1 MAQKTK
7 IIPIAVQVGCIKKMF
22 PDSHLE
28 VKHDKQL
35 IWKHIICPSP
45 LGDMYQVKLEYSIT
59 GIPNVYII
67 HPKPLTLAKGKTKL
81 EHCYDQQKQRLCLY
95 VPNSGEWTKQKL
107 LTQTIIPWT
116 YDWLYHY
123 EIWLATGNWTGGGIH
138 PTNNKL
144 KQAS

>member
-7 IIPIAVQVGCIKKMF
+7 IIPIAVQAGCIKKMF
-22 PDSHLE
+22 PDSQLE
-28 VKHDKQL
+28 VSHDKQL
-35 IWKHIICPSP
+35 TWTYTICPSP
-45 LGDMYQVKLEYSIT
+45 LGDKYKVKLEYSIN
-59 GIPNVYII
+59 GIPNVYVI
-67 HPKPLTLAKGKTKL
+67 HPKPLALANGKPKL

-123 EIWLATGNWTGGGIH
+123 EIWLCTGVWTGGGLH
-138 PTNNKL
+138 PTNNKI
-144 KQAS
+144 KIAS

>member
-7 IIPIAVQVGCIKKMF
+7 NIPTAVQAGYIKKMF
-22 PDSHLE
+22 PDSHLL

-35 IWKHIICPSP
+35 VWSNTICPSP
-45 LGDMYQVKLEYSIT
+45 IGDNYKIKLEYST
-59 GIPNVYII
+59 HSKPNVFVLS
-67 HPKPLTLAKGKTKL
+67 PKPLLLANGKTQL

-95 VPNSGEWTKQKL
+95 VPNSGEWTAQKL

-138 PTNNKL
+138 PLTDKL
-144 KQAS
+144 KLAS